1 MIVSHVLA
9 IPYDYTIY
17 DSKFVTYMFHLDIC
31 MRVCVSRF
39 PLVAGLG
46 LLDMVKELQD
56 VDNEAL
62 QTQLAVWE
70 EAKAGDEEELEA
82 LGGIDLHN
90 HEDAFKILMSK
101 VGVVHEDDT
110 KQMCTTIHSLPFFS
124 PYPGIASL
132 VCMLERKLVSWFL
145 HVK

>member
-1 MIVSHVLA
+1 MLH
-9 IPYDYTIY
+9 
-17 DSKFVTYMFHLDIC
+17 FDIC
-31 MRVCVSRF
+31 MHAYVSRF
-39 PLVAGLG
+39 ALVAGLG

-70 EAKAGDEEELEA
+70 ESKAGDEEELEA

-110 KQMCTTIHSLPFFS
+110 KQLCTTIHSYPFYS
-124 PYPGIASL
+124 PYLGIASL
-132 VCMLERKLVSWFL
+132 VVCWRGSFSVGSCMLSRLSLVPTSMRQ
-145 HVK
+145 